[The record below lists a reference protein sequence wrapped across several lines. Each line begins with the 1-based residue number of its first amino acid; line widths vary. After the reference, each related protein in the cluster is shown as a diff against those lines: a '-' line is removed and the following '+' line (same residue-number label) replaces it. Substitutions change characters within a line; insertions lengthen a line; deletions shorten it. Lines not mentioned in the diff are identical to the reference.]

1 LHTHITIARLLKHT
15 DFSVTQIEE
24 LVKIA
29 QSNNQVG
36 WIVGDPDVHQ
46 FYSGLLKQHN
56 DKLAPD
62 ISNQLAEIVKKGE
75 PNDADDGI
83 SF

>member
-1 LHTHITIARLLKHT
+1 MARLLKHT
-15 DFSVTQIEE
+15 DFSATQIEE

-29 QSNNQVG
+29 QTNNQVG
-36 WIVGDPDVHQ
+36 WIIGDPDVHQ

-62 ISNQLAEIVKKGE
+62 ISSQLAELVKKGE
-75 PNDADDGI
+75 PSDDKDDI
-83 SF
+83 PF